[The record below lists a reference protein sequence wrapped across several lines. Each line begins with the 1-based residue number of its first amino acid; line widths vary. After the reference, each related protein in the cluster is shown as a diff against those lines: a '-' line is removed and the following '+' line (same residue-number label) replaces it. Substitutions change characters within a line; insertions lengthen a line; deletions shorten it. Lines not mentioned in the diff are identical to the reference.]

1 MMTGD
6 DFFNRSLGGAREY
19 GGSDVEG
26 AGVMLGSQAREAD
39 GKRPPQSVIDKMRL
53 AHALGQENNNHS

>member
-26 AGVMLGSQAREAD
+26 AGVMDPFEPLSMAANSS
-39 GKRPPQSVIDKMRL
+39 KSVIIVQQTIDHYPQML
-53 AHALGQENNNHS
+53 MV